1 MTAAAEKQLVVNARL
16 VRWHIVASLVWLL
29 APMLVGILLSIKLVW
44 GDFLASTPWLTYG
57 RLRFFHTNGVIYG
70 WLSTSFVG
78 LMYYMVP
85 RLTGRALVSE
95 RLAWWTFVVWNVA
108 VLVGQVG
115 LLLGVSQA
123 VEYAEWGPVADALF
137 TLAFVGMAINVFGTI
152 FRSSERHLFVS
163 LWYLL
168 LGISFTALNFIM
180 ANTLVAYVVP
190 GAASAA
196 LTGLWIHN
204 AVGMW
209 ITPIGTALIYYLIS
223 VMLQKPIYSHSLS
236 MIGFWSLALF
246 YPLGGAHHY
255 FFSPVPMW
263 TQVLASAFSIVLF
276 ATVVTVVVNV
286 FGTLSGRWHWIT
298 SHLPLRF
305 LIFGVFGYMLTCT
318 QGPFQAI
325 LQTQPVVHFTDWVV
339 AHAHMALLGTFSFFT
354 IAAIYH
360 VWPQVTGREL
370 RSRRL
375 GEWHFWLTFVG
386 FYLLYFLPDT
396 AAGLMQGF
404 MWLEGL
410 PLIESVLAAQPFWL
424 ARAISGAII
433 VAGQVCFVINLTGGR
448 PLGAGR
454 GAERGAGESPADEAL
469 EPEGATAR

>member
-1 MTAAAEKQLVVNARL
+1 MTEAKRLVVGAKL
-16 VRWHIVASLVWLL
+16 VRWHIVASLIWLL
-29 APMLVGILLSIKLVW
+29 LPMLVGIVLSTKLVW
-44 GDFLASTPWLTYG
+44 ADFLAGAPALGYG
-57 RLRFFHTNGVIYG
+57 RLRLFHTNGLIYG
-70 WLSTSFVG
+70 WLSTAFVG
-78 LMYYMVP
+78 IIYYMVP

-95 RLAWWTFVVWNVA
+95 RLAWITFWVWNAA
-108 VLVGQVG
+108 VLIGQVG
-115 LLLGVSQA
+115 LLTGQVQA
-123 VEYAEWGPVADALF
+123 VEYAEWGPVADAVF
-137 TLAFVGMAINVFGTI
+137 TLAFVGLAVNVFGTI
-152 FRSSERHLFVS
+152 FRSEEKHLFVS

-190 GAASAA
+190 GAANAA
-196 LTGLWIHN
+196 LAGLWIHN

-209 ITPIGTALIYYLIS
+209 VTPIGTAIIYYFLS
-223 VMLQKPIYSHSLS
+223 VILQKPIYNHGLS
-236 MIGFWSLALF
+236 MIGFWSLALL
-246 YPLGGAHHY
+246 YPLTGAHHY
-255 FFSPVPMW
+255 FFSPIPMW
-263 TQVLASAFSIVLF
+263 TQVLASAFSVALF
-276 ATVVTVVVNV
+276 AVVVTVVVNV
-286 FGTLSGRWHWIT
+286 FGTLSGRWHWVTTHI
-298 SHLPLRF
+298 PLRF

-325 LQTQPVVHFTDWVV
+325 LDVQPVVHFTDWVV
-339 AHAHMALLGTFSFFT
+339 AHAHMALLGAFTFFN

-360 VWPQVTGREL
+360 IWPQVTGRRL

-424 ARAISGAII
+424 TRAISGAVIL
-433 VAGQVCFVINLTGGR
+433 AGQVCFVLNLMGR
-448 PLGAGR
+448 APAGTEAHVTR
-454 GAERGAGESPADEAL
+454 AHDLEVAPARQ
-469 EPEGATAR
+469 G